1 MERKAGKPKIRQEIL
16 TVLIV
21 GVLGSLGAIYIGQ
34 RALAVTE
41 SESAQ
46 LTAIGMAVEPIVG
59 AVLLWVG
66 YTLGMH
72 IIARRYG
79 GHGVIR
85 RLLKTTAWALIPV
98 GVGNLL
104 RSGTF
109 FLTYRGI
116 DPQAVSIEGPNSDVV
131 QAFADAGV
139 GEPLYLVGQVLLLFG
154 VLWSG
159 YLMTHAV
166 QWSKDLD
173 WEGALRTAAVPVAI
187 HALYVL
193 WVTVESFGLVG

>member
-1 MERKAGKPKIRQEIL
+1 MRQLVSSPDGFMERKAGQPNIRQEIL

-21 GVLGSLGAIYIGQ
+21 GALGSLGAVYIGQ

-41 SESAQ
+41 NESAQ
-46 LTAIGMAVEPIVG
+46 LTAIGMAAEPIVG

-66 YTLGMH
+66 YTLGLH
-72 IIARRYG
+72 VIARRYG
-79 GHGVIR
+79 EHGVIR

-104 RSGTF
+104 RSGAL

-116 DPQAVSIEGPNSDVV
+116 DPQAVSIEGRKSDVV

-139 GEPLYLVGQVLLLFG
+139 GEPLYLVG
-154 VLWSG
+154 
-159 YLMTHAV
+159 
-166 QWSKDLD
+166 
-173 WEGALRTAAVPVAI
+173 
-187 HALYVL
+187 
-193 WVTVESFGLVG
+193 